1 MKKLFLTNV
10 LILITTTF
18 IFGQINL
25 PDSIY
30 IYNEAKQ
37 KDYFYIQ
44 KDVFCFNFSDNSVL
58 DIELPSYVDTVFS
71 YDNSYST
78 FNAVCFSNS
87 CSEIERFNFVN
98 YIMGLENFNSV
109 AMGISPQQEIHA
121 KQMYYPTD
129 DLILVTF
136 KDPKLSISEIE
147 KFGQRYNLTLVYS
160 PRPKL
165 PSSVSWTYV
174 FQNKTPRTIEHTT
187 IYLSNIIN
195 EAETELV
202 ELAEPNT
209 FSAFPLS
216 CEAPI
221 DEMNESP
228 DNNNY
233 TWYINNEGGN
243 IFNGDI
249 GIADADAD
257 ICECWNEGL
266 TGEGIKVGIIDFGG
280 FEINHPD
287 FLGANIPFIRDIK
300 NNDSTTTNVYYEDD
314 STSWSH
320 AMLVGGL
327 IMAQP
332 NNISNNTGHAIGV
345 SYNSTFIPYLC
356 GENIGFPGGAN
367 NLILDAIHKAIF
379 DEIDVLNMSLGLS
392 IPGTLSGQLYN
403 AVITG
408 RPNPNN
414 PNKKR
419 GMVVVAAIGNDDMQ
433 HGTGQGS
440 SAIFPANKS
449 YTLGVGYSTP
459 EDYRAS
465 TSSSTEGTYSWG
477 MPANSGSDYGNI
489 TLHFDVVAPGVVIR
503 STNFIN
509 GEGNGYLVR
518 TGSSLSS
525 PIVASIVALVL
536 EEKPDLKYDEV
547 ISIIRKGAEKV
558 HSTLDGGIYQY
569 GTDGNGYNN
578 KMFYGRVSCI
588 NSFNIATT
596 LGIEEEEYISTFVKH
611 IDEGLYVV
619 ETEIETSKN
628 IILYSMDGRLL
639 LNKTIQ
645 GKSIE
650 INLKS
655 FPKGIY
661 LLKINNQEFRFETK
675 LVH

>member
-1 MKKLFLTNV
+1 MKKLFLIKVFVFLVYVCT
-10 LILITTTF
+10 I
-18 IFGQINL
+18 GQSIL

-30 IYNEAKQ
+30 IYDENKQ
-37 KDYFYIQ
+37 KDWYYIQ
-44 KDVFCFNFSDNSVL
+44 KDVININLTDNSVL
-58 DIELPSYVDTVFS
+58 NINLPEYVDTMYS
-71 YDNSYST
+71 YDNSYSI
-78 FNAVCFSNS
+78 FNTICFSNES
-87 CSEIERFNFVN
+87 TEMERLNFINSVIN
-98 YIMGLENFNSV
+98 LQNFNSI
-109 AMGISPQQEIHA
+109 ALEISREQETYDKYLH
-121 KQMYYPTD
+121 YPTD
-129 DLILVTF
+129 DLIMVTF
-136 KDPKLSISEIE
+136 KNPMLSNSEIAS
-147 KFGQRYNLTLVYS
+147 FAQRYNLTLVYT
-160 PRPKL
+160 
-165 PSSVSWTYV
+165 PSSNLPTEVSWTYV
-174 FQNKTPRTIEHTT
+174 FQNKKPRSIEYSS
-187 IYLSNIIN
+187 IYLSNLIN
-195 EAETELV
+195 EIELDLV

-209 FSAFPLS
+209 YSVKPYS
-216 CEAPI
+216 CDVPI
-221 DEMNESP
+221 DELSDSP

-233 TWYINNEGGN
+233 TWYIQNDGGD
-243 IFNGDI
+243 IYNGDI
-249 GIADADAD
+249 GIPDADAD
-257 ICECWNEGL
+257 ICECWEEGL
-266 TGEGIKVGIIDFGG
+266 TGNGIKIGIIDFGG
-280 FEINHPD
+280 FEANHPD
-287 FLGANIPFIRDIK
+287 FIGADIPFIFDATTK
-300 NNDSTTTNVYYEDD
+300 QKHLGGSFYYTNDSTT
-314 STSWSH
+314 WSH
-320 AMLVGGL
+320 AMLVAGT
-327 IMAQP
+327 IISQP
-332 NNISNNTGHAIGV
+332 NNINNQNGYSIGFAH
-345 SYNSTFIPYLC
+345 NATFYPYLC
-356 GENIGFPGGAN
+356 GNKLITGQSN
-367 NLILDAIHKAIF
+367 NHILNAIHQAIE
-379 DEIDVLNMSLGLS
+379 DEVDVLNMSFGLGT
-392 IPGTLSGQLYN
+392 PGTLSGQLAN
-403 AVITG
+403 AIAIG